1 MTFKK
6 WISVTL
12 FSLLLVATLGVL
24 LRYKIA
30 FSLPVINQKYLQH
43 SHSHFAMCG
52 WLTQMLMIL
61 LSNAVSKAISPDH
74 FKTYNFILFANLVIS
89 YGMLVSFLFQ
99 GYGGISI
106 FFSTLSVLV
115 VYYFAIQLWRDM
127 NRSPLKLSSFI
138 WFKGALIFSVLSTF
152 GVMMLAYLMATKNI
166 NINIQQATTYFYLHF
181 QYNGWFIFAC
191 LGLLINVLQNQNI
204 QIKNT
209 KKFFWVYAIA
219 CIPAYFLSTLWL
231 PLPLWLYIIVV
242 ISAITLLG
250 GWIWFFMQLRKGLTS
265 VLYQTQKIVKWLLGL
280 SALAFTIKVI
290 LQAGSVV
297 PSLNNLAF
305 GYRPIVIGYL
315 HLVFLGVVSLFILG
329 YLTYTGYL
337 KVTKPLSIG
346 IVIFIIGIILNELAL
361 MTQGVTAMGYYNLPL
376 INETLMGITAL
387 MLLGTLTINMAIQQ
401 DESTKNR

>member
-1 MTFKK
+1 MNLKK
-6 WISVTL
+6 WISVTV
-12 FSLLLVATLGVL
+12 FSLLLVAALGVL

-61 LSNAVSKAISPDH
+61 LSNAVSKAISSDH
-74 FKTYNFILFANLVIS
+74 FKKYNFILFANLIIS

-99 GYGGISI
+99 GYGAISI
-106 FFSTLSVLV
+106 LFSTLSVLA
-115 VYYFAIQLWRDM
+115 VYYFAIQLWGDM
-127 NRSPLKLSSFI
+127 NRAPLILLSFI

-191 LGLLINVLQNQNI
+191 LGLLMNVLQSQNI
-204 QIKNT
+204 QIKNIQ
-209 KKFFWVYAIA
+209 KFFWIYAIA

-250 GWIWFFMQLRKGLTS
+250 GWIWFFIQLRKGLIS
-265 VLYQTQKIVKWLLGL
+265 FLYQTPKIAKWLLGL

-329 YLTYTGYL
+329 YLTYIGYL
-337 KVTKPLSIG
+337 KVTKTLSIG
-346 IVIFIIGIILNELAL
+346 VVVFIIGIILNELAL
-361 MTQGVTAMGYYNLPL
+361 MLQGVTAMVYYNLPL
-376 INETLMGITAL
+376 INEALMGITGL
-387 MLLGTLTINMAIQQ
+387 MLVGTLVINLAIQQ
-401 DESTKNR
+401 NKSIKNR